1 VVSSPR
7 AKRQS
12 KEKWMRKLLLGAVA
26 AISVLGAATFAFAEG
41 PAVTATGKVKS
52 VDMLQHTVTFEDGST
67 HKFARGVRIDDV
79 KVGERVTLT
88 YSSVGSITE
97 VSGVAPAAD

>member
-12 KEKWMRKLLLGAVA
+12 KEKWMRKLLRAVA
-26 AISVLGAATFAFAEG
+26 AIGVLGAATFAFAEG